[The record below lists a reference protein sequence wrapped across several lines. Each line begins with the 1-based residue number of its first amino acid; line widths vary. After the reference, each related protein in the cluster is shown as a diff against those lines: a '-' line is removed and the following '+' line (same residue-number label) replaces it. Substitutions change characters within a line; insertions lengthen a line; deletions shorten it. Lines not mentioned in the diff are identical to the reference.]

1 MDALGENGVMKNPT
15 IELATHEDIEQIVD
29 LRQHC
34 MPHVPTSKSLVEWQ
48 FFKNPLGTANVYVIR
63 SSAGLVS
70 MIATLPRNIRVR
82 GEVRKGRT
90 MVDIMTVPAYRG
102 KGIAH
107 QHGFRCWQDMTD
119 ACEIA
124 YILPN
129 QHSEKSFRRAGWTEL
144 MRVPLRLIKV
154 ASGALKPFHN
164 VYQKVESFD
173 SRATEVWNRC
183 PFPVGVHRDAD
194 YLNWRYSKPDSVYSQ
209 FMIGDDQG
217 VIVLKLFSDGTNSLA
232 HICELFV
239 ADSQPSVVE
248 DALRFCHDFAA
259 RSGADTLTCWM
270 SEGHVDES
278 VYTAFG
284 FKLEHPERFIFF
296 KPAIASD
303 KALKE
308 IPWHFSQGD
317 SDVY

>member
-1 MDALGENGVMKNPT
+1 MMEKPI
-15 IELATHEDIEQIVD
+15 IELATYEDIDQIIA
-29 LRQHC
+29 LRQTC
-34 MPHVPTSKSLVEWQ
+34 MPHVLTTKSLVEWQ

-63 SSAGLVS
+63 SPAGLVS

-90 MVDIMTVPAYRG
+90 MVDIMTLPDYRG
-102 KGIAH
+102 QGIAH
-107 QHGFRCWQDMTD
+107 QHGSRCWQDMTD
-119 ACEIA
+119 AGELV

-144 MRVPLRLIKV
+144 SRVPLRLIKV
-154 ASGALKPFHN
+154 DQSARRPFSRA
-164 VYQKVESFD
+164 YQKIESFD
-173 SRATEVWNRC
+173 SRATDIWNSC
-183 PFPVGVHRDAD
+183 PFPVGVHRDGP
-194 YLNWRYSKPDSVYSQ
+194 YLNWRYSKPDNVYSC

-217 VIVLKLFSDGTNSLA
+217 VVVLKLFSDGSNCLA

-239 ADSQPSVVE
+239 TDSQPSLVA
-248 DALRFCHDFAA
+248 DALLFCHDFAT
-259 RSGADTLTCWM
+259 RSSAKTLTCWLP
-270 SEGHVDES
+270 EGHADEP

-284 FKLEHPERFIFF
+284 FKIEQLERFIFF

-303 KALKE
+303 KALKN

-317 SDVY
+317 SDIY